1 MTWWPDVRAGAQ
13 MPSKGAFTRC
23 SVCTRPLTDSTP
35 PSAHG
40 ANRQL
45 IFAKELCGSALC
57 WLLWRQQGAKLGVA
71 GLLEVV
77 LPKQLVMTDCMKCLS
92 GQIFSLKGQIVTI
105 LGFVGSRL
113 WQLFYFPF

>member
-1 MTWWPDVRAGAQ
+1 MTWWPGVRAGAQ
-13 MPSKGAFTRC
+13 MPSKGVFTRC
-23 SVCTRPLTDSTP
+23 SVCTRPPTDSTP

-57 WLLWRQQGAKLGVA
+57 WVLWRQQGAKLGVA

-77 LPKQLVMTDCMKCLS
+77 LTK
-92 GQIFSLKGQIVTI
+92 
-105 LGFVGSRL
+105 
-113 WQLFYFPF
+113 